1 MAQPTGRR
9 DTWRRG
15 AVAIV
20 AATLT
25 APLVAACGGG
35 AGGGVTLT
43 VYYPPEQHFQNVID
57 QCNQQADGAYHIVN
71 LTAPRAAD
79 GQREQMVRRLA
90 AGDTSLDILG
100 VDVTWTPEFAGAGWI
115 VPWTGA
121 NEAEARKDVLAGP
134 LASAT
139 YDGKLYAATKHTN
152 VQLLWYRDDLV
163 AKPPSTWDELIAD
176 AQQLKSQQKPHKIA
190 FTGAQYEGL
199 VVGFNTLT
207 ASAGGK
213 LVSDDGTKAVVDDG
227 AVQALAMLKKFAT
240 SGVTDAGLS
249 IAQEQQTALLMENG
263 DAAFELNWPY
273 VYAAMQQDRPD
284 LFPHFKWTRY
294 PSMTPGGQA
303 RVTIGGENLAISAYS
318 LHKDEA
324 FRAALCLR
332 SPRMQDYSA
341 VNDGVP
347 PTVASVYDAPDMAKA
362 YPMKDDIKAELAT
375 AASRPITPAY
385 QNISTIMQNL
395 LSPPSAIEPRA
406 TAAAMRQ
413 AIQDALDSKGVLP

>member
-9 DTWRRG
+9 PGWGRG
-15 AVAIV
+15 VVAM
-20 AATLT
+20 AATALA

-57 QCNQQADGAYHIVN
+57 QCNDQAGGAYRIVN
-71 LTAPRAAD
+71 LTAPRDAD

-90 AGDTSLDILG
+90 ARDPSLDILG
-100 VDVTWTPEFAGAGWI
+100 LDVTWTSEFAGAGWI
-115 VPWTGA
+115 EPWTGE
-121 NEAEARKDVLAGP
+121 NETEARNDVLAGP

-139 YDGKLYAATKHTN
+139 YDGKLYGATKNTN
-152 VQLLWYRDDLV
+152 VQLLWYRGDLV
-163 AKPPSTWDELIAD
+163 STPPSTWDEMIAD
-176 AQQLKSQQKPHKIA
+176 AQQLKQQGKKYKVG

-207 ASAGGK
+207 ASAGGT

-240 SGVTDAGLS
+240 AGVTDAGLAS
-249 IAQEQQTALLMENG
+249 AQEQQIALLMENG

-273 VYAAMQQDRPD
+273 VYAAMQQDKPD
-284 LFPHFKWTRY
+284 LFKNFKWTRY
-294 PSMTPGGQA
+294 PSLTPGGQA

-324 FRAALCLR
+324 FKAALCLR
-332 SPRMQDYSA
+332 SPQMQDYSA

-347 PTVASVYDAPDMAKA
+347 PTIASVYDAPDMAKA

-385 QNISTIMQNL
+385 QNVSTIMQNL
-395 LSPPSAIEPRA
+395 LSPPSAIDPKA
-406 TAAAMRQ
+406 TADKMRQ

>member
-1 MAQPTGRR
+1 MAQPTGWRPR
-9 DTWRRG
+9 WRRG
-15 AVAIV
+15 LVAT
-20 AATLT
+20 AAAALA
-25 APLVAACGGG
+25 APLVAACGAG
-35 AGGGVTLT
+35 AGGGVTIS

-57 QCNQQADGAYHIVN
+57 QCNQQADGAYHIEL

-100 VDVTWTPEFAGAGWI
+100 VDTTWTPEFAGAGWI

-121 NEAEARKDVLAGP
+121 NEAEAKKDVLAGP

-139 YDGKLYAATKHTN
+139 YDGKLFAATKHTN

-163 AKPPSTWDELIAD
+163 SKPPSTWDEMIAD
-176 AQQLKSQQKPHKIA
+176 AQQLKQQGKSYKIA

-207 ASAGGK
+207 ASAGGQ
-213 LVSDDGTKAVVDDG
+213 LVSDDGAKAVVDDG

-240 SGVTDAGLS
+240 AGVTDAGLS
-249 IAQEQQTALLMENG
+249 SAQEQQTALLMENG

-273 VYAAMQQDRPD
+273 VYAAMQQDKPD
-284 LFPHFKWTRY
+284 LFKHFKWTTY
-294 PSMTPGGQA
+294 PSVIPGQPA
-303 RVTIGGENLAISAYS
+303 KVTIGGENLAISAYS
-318 LHKDEA
+318 PHKDEA
-324 FRAALCLR
+324 FKAALCLR
-332 SPRMQDYSA
+332 SPQMQDYSA

-362 YPMKDDIKAELAT
+362 YPMKDDIKAELAD

-385 QNISTIMQNL
+385 QNVSTIMQNL
-395 LSPPSAIEPRA
+395 LSPPSAIVPLS
-406 TAAAMRQ
+406 TADQMRQ